1 MENNHIIQID
11 DHPRAMVLPFD
22 KAALESA
29 HPRKYTSGFEIYKI
43 PMALARQLYGENWLD
58 KLNALA
64 PLNLMDRSF
73 STITEA
79 DVLDKIFSFANSRLG
94 DPRLGKDL
102 RPFYKHMAYFA
113 RYAKENGTGI
123 IFDL

>member
-1 MENNHIIQID
+1 MENRNNVMVD

-22 KAALESA
+22 KTALESA

-43 PMALARQLYGENWLD
+43 PMALARELYGETWLD
-58 KLNALA
+58 KINAA
-64 PLNLMDRSF
+64 TSLNLMDRSF
-73 STITEA
+73 VTVSEVET
-79 DVLDKIFSFANSRLG
+79 LDKLFSFANSRLG